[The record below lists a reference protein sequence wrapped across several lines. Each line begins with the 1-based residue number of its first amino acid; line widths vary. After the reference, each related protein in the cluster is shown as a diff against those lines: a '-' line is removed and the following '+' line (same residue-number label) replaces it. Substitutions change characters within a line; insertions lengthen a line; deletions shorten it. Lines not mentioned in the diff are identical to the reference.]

1 MMSVPSRQ
9 VRTTFLVLWLVSI
22 GVVVAGSLLPVPDGP
37 PVPHIDKVEHLIGYA
52 WLALLPWAAFTR
64 PVAASYASLAM
75 VLLGGGI
82 EVAQHFVPGR
92 FASLADMAANALG
105 VACGWFAGRR
115 QARDGWAAL
124 RRRLVRICTSADDM
138 SRR

>member
-1 MMSVPSRQ
+1 MSVLSRQ

-75 VLLGGGI
+75 VLLGGGKK
-82 EVAQHFVPGR
+82 
-92 FASLADMAANALG
+92 
-105 VACGWFAGRR
+105 W
-115 QARDGWAAL
+115 
-124 RRRLVRICTSADDM
+124 VRKTGP
-138 SRR
+138 

>member
-1 MMSVPSRQ
+1 MSVPSRQ

-115 QARDGWAAL
+115 
-124 RRRLVRICTSADDM
+124 
-138 SRR
+138 